1 MTQLI
6 QSPVVFNEAEHTYT
20 INGRQLSGI
29 TSRLA
34 QSIFFKD
41 KYKGI
46 PKSILN
52 AKASYGSFIHDL
64 FDKYNKGEEVMQSA
78 EVISYIHFLH
88 ENKITPLESEYL
100 ISDNK
105 HYATMID
112 LVDDEANLYDHKTTA
127 KLDIEYLSWQ
137 LSINKYLM
145 QKQTGIIANKLFVNH
160 IVDKKCKLIEI
171 PEKTFEDVYDMLYTD
186 KYMYK
191 EEQTEMPIATDYPI
205 LASTEVS
212 KLSEIENNI
221 FNMEIA
227 LEQAKKQKE
236 EFIEMAKAN
245 MDKYGIEK
253 WETDSFTITRTKDY
267 TKETVDGKALKEK
280 YPEIAKEFSK
290 TSKVK
295 GSIKI
300 KLKSNELPN

>member
-1 MTQLI
+1 MKKLLI

-20 INGRQLSGI
+20 INGKELSGI
-29 TSRLA
+29 TSRLS

-52 AKASYGSFIHDL
+52 AKAAYGSFIHDL
-64 FDKYNKGEEVMQSA
+64 FDRYNKGEEVMQSA
-78 EVISYIHFLH
+78 EVVSYIHFLH

-112 LVDDEANLYDHKTTA
+112 LVDDEINLYDHKTTA
-127 KLDIEYLSWQ
+127 KLDIQYLSWQ

-145 QKQTGIIANKLFVNH
+145 HKQTGITANKLFVNH
-160 IVDKKCKLIEI
+160 IIDKRCKLIEI
-171 PEKTFEDVYDMLYTD
+171 PEKTFEEVYDMLYTD
-186 KYMYK
+186 KYIYK
-191 EEQTEMPIATDYPI
+191 ELPSDMPIATNFHI
-205 LASTEVS
+205 LKSTEVI
-212 KLSEIENNI
+212 KLSEIEKNI

-236 EFIEMAKAN
+236 EF
-245 MDKYGIEK
+245 
-253 WETDSFTITRTKDY
+253 T
-267 TKETVDGKALKEK
+267 
-280 YPEIAKEFSK
+280 
-290 TSKVK
+290 
-295 GSIKI
+295 
-300 KLKSNELPN
+300 